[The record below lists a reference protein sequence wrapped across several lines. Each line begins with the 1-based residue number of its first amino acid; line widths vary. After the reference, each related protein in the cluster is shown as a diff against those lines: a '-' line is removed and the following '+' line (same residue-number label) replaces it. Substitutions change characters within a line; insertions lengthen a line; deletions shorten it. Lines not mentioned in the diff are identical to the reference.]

1 MIFHYIYII
10 EYLFFSIKIIFLSHF
25 LLSMSQQLMFSEF
38 SSDENL
44 SNNNNNNNK
53 EGLIRR
59 KRKTIKRR
67 EGFDNNNN
75 NNSPSKVQKMKE
87 MLQPL
92 DDDDDDGDNLA
103 NFNQEFT
110 PPQQPQS
117 AGAERIESRDMEN
130 IEEPAKENN
139 TSYPSSDQ
147 SVGVEGYNGMTE
159 GYTEQYVNQFVPY
172 YQNAANVST
181 SNNNSEIT
189 EKLNYLIHLIEEQQD
204 EKVGHVTEELI
215 LYSFLGVFVIYIVDS
230 FARVGKY
237 VR

>member
-1 MIFHYIYII
+1 
-10 EYLFFSIKIIFLSHF
+10 
-25 LLSMSQQLMFSEF
+25 MSQPLMFSEF
-38 SSDENL
+38 SSNENL
-44 SNNNNNNNK
+44 SNNRNNNSK
-53 EGLIRR
+53 EGFIGR

-75 NNSPSKVQKMKE
+75 NNSPSKVEKMKQ

-92 DDDDDDGDNLA
+92 DDEDDDGDNLA

-110 PPQQPQS
+110 PPEQPVS
-117 AGAERIESRDMEN
+117 AGVERMDSRDIEN
-130 IEEPAKENN
+130 GEQQEPAKEND
-139 TSYPSSDQ
+139 TSYSPSDP

-189 EKLNYLIHLIEEQQD
+189 EKLNYLIHLIEDQKD